1 MDRKHILIADCS
13 PSFIDSISQ
22 ILSDEGYHV
31 MKAYNGIDALEM
43 IKHQPCHCVFL
54 DLMIPK
60 VDGVRVCRYIKEDH
74 QFSHI
79 PVVILSG
86 TLAENASH
94 LDDIGADFYIAK
106 GPMDSMKKNILT
118 VLAHLEVGGKIH
130 GERAPVLGIDSLFP
144 RAVTKDLLQ
153 YQRHHETILRN
164 MGEGVIEVDADFKI
178 VHINPA
184 GLMIFK
190 TLERMVVGSNLFNL
204 FNDKREMHEI
214 LSRLSKAKEY
224 CSEKLTLGYRDK
236 TLRIVFT
243 NLIENSHNEGFLLI
257 VQDITDLSQKI
268 GELTLI
274 NSELKKTQ
282 AQLIQAAKLS
292 ALGQLAANITHEI
305 NTPLTSVLGYVSLL
319 LNSMDSSDPRKSDL
333 KIIQSEALRAR
344 NIIRG
349 LLNFVYQGEGNL
361 QELDIRELVK
371 ETLLLVSNRA
381 KSQKVTIVEHYGK
394 KSMVVEVDANKMKQ
408 VLINLTNNAFDS
420 MPQGGT
426 LTITTFSDDDFLNI
440 QFQDTGVGISPQALS
455 EIFDPFFTTKPKLKG
470 TGLGLSLSLKIIK
483 SFGGT
488 IEVKS
493 EEGKGSTFNVK
504 IPLKGKKGN
513 LDM

>member
-1 MDRKHILIADCS
+1 MDPKNILIADCS
-13 PSFIDSISQ
+13 PSFIDSVSQ
-22 ILSDEGYHV
+22 IILKEGYQV
-31 MKAYNGIDALEM
+31 MKAYNGMDALDM
-43 IKHQPCHCVFL
+43 IKHRPCHCVFL

-60 VDGVRVCRYIKEDH
+60 VDGARVCRYIKEDQ

-79 PVVILSG
+79 PVIILSG
-86 TLAENASH
+86 TIAENASY

-118 VLAHLEVGGKIH
+118 VLKQLEVGVKIH

-153 YQRHHETILRN
+153 SQRHHETILRN

-178 VHINPA
+178 IRINPA

-190 TLERMVVGSNLFNL
+190 TLERKVVGSNIFNL
-204 FNDKREMHEI
+204 FHDNKEMYDI
-214 LSRLSKAKEY
+214 LHRLSKAKGF
-224 CSEKLTLGYRDK
+224 CDEKLTLGYRGK

-257 VQDITDLSQKI
+257 VQDVTDLSQKI

-319 LNSMDSSDPRKSDL
+319 LNSMDRSDPRKNDL
-333 KIIQSEALRAR
+333 RIIQSEALRAR

-349 LLNFVYQGEGNL
+349 LLNFVYQGEGSL

-381 KSQKVTIVEHYGK
+381 KSQKVTIAEHYGK
-394 KSMVVEVDANKMKQ
+394 KSMPVEVDANQMKQ
-408 VLINLTNNAFDS
+408 VFINLINNAFDAMS
-420 MPQGGT
+420 QGGT
-426 LTITTFSDDDFLNI
+426 LTITTFSDGDFLNI
-440 QFQDTGVGISPQALS
+440 QFQDAGVGIPPEVLP
-455 EIFDPFFTTKPKLKG
+455 EIFDPFFTTKSKSKG
-470 TGLGLSLSLKIIK
+470 TGLGLSLSLKIVK
-483 SFGGT
+483 GFGGN
-488 IEVKS
+488 IEAES
-493 EEGKGSTFNVK
+493 GEGRGSTFTVK
-504 IPLKGKKGN
+504 IPLKGRKN
-513 LDM
+513 NIDA